1 MADVAILQQIA
12 NRPLAIASETAFK
25 SSYSGNQGKLL
36 ACLTFCCI
44 FAKIR
49 LGELHSLRI
58 QGYASVDS

>member
-1 MADVAILQQIA
+1 MGNRMRNRIQILVFRQLEQIA
-12 NRPLAIASETAFK
+12 V
-25 SSYSGNQGKLL
+25 
-36 ACLTFCCI
+36 CLTSCCI